1 MNAPEVSLFQLT
13 LDECKRRLTQAASPL
28 DVVRPCTVGDG
39 VERWS
44 LERVQTLADSRENRA
59 ASDGNCALWV
69 PASGAATRMFSFL
82 QADSQAQARLWSEA
96 DRLAFGVAWKEEVA
110 RVTGGEA
117 TAQQAAQVLWDMFDL
132 GKLPKGLVPFH
143 SVEGDGTSE
152 TAFEAHLRLWSH
164 VMPNGGHVW
173 FTVQEGRQA
182 QILEHLAESA
192 QTLGFHLELPHQ
204 DPATDTPM
212 LDDAGAWIKDDQ
224 GEVLRRPGGHGALL
238 PLLEQVTTPFVVI
251 RNVDNAPSPACTDE
265 RLLWTQA
272 MLEEA
277 HVWSKEREDWR
288 VRLLVTGDVSSE
300 MVAWLN
306 QAGAGLTSTP
316 TLEECVGWLTRP
328 MRLVGVVRNEGQPGG
343 GPFWVRV
350 SEGSDAGLVRP
361 QIVEAVEF
369 TGETQEVLSSAS
381 HFNPVDMVCVLN
393 PGQALSPYVDA
404 SRHLRAKKT
413 VFGRDVRVLEHP
425 GLWNGGMSGWLTRFV
440 EMPASC
446 FQPVKSALDLIGRQ

>member
-1 MNAPEVSLFQLT
+1 MNAPEASLFQLT
-13 LDECKRRLTQAASPL
+13 LDECKRRLTQAACDL

-44 LERVQTLADSRENRA
+44 MDRVQTLADSRGNRA
-59 ASDGNCALWV
+59 SAGEDCALWV

-82 QADSQAQARLWSEA
+82 QSNPEAQVRLWREA
-96 DRLAFGVAWKEEVA
+96 DQLAFGEVWKQEVA
-110 RVTGGEA
+110 RVTDDEA

-143 SVEGDGTSE
+143 VTEDDGTYE
-152 TAFEAHLRLWSH
+152 TAFEAHLRLWKE

-173 FTVQEGRQA
+173 FTVQKDRRT
-182 QILEHLAESA
+182 QIQDHLAKAS
-192 QTLGFHLELPHQ
+192 QSYGFQLHFPNQ

-212 LDDAGAWIKDDQ
+212 LDDAGAWITDDQ

-251 RNVDNAPSPACTDE
+251 RNIDNAPSPACTEE

-272 MLEEA
+272 MLGEA
-277 HVWSKEREDWR
+277 QAWAKERDRWR
-288 VRLLVTGDVSSE
+288 AQLTTTGDVPSE
-300 MVAWLN
+300 LVAWLDR
-306 QAGAGLTSTP
+306 AGAGLTTTP
-316 TLEECVGWLTRP
+316 TREECANWLTRP
-328 MRLVGVVRNEGQPGG
+328 MRMVGVVRNEGQPGG

-350 SEGSDAGLVRP
+350 SEGPDAGLVRP

-369 TGETQEVLSSAS
+369 TQDTQHVLNVAT

-393 PGQALSPYVDA
+393 PGQSLTPFVDA
-404 SRHLRAKKT
+404 TRHLRARKT
-413 VFGRDVRVLEHP
+413 FQGQEVRVLEHP

-440 EMPASC
+440 EMPSAC
-446 FQPVKSALDLIGRQ
+446 FQPVKSALDLIRRQ

>member
-1 MNAPEVSLFQLT
+1 MNAPEVSLFHLT

-44 LERVQTLADSRENRA
+44 MDRVQTLSDSRGNRVLA
-59 ASDGNCALWV
+59 GGDCALWV

-82 QADSQAQARLWSEA
+82 QGDFEGQARLWSEA
-96 DRLAFGVAWKEEVA
+96 DRLAFGEVWKQEVA
-110 RVTGGEA
+110 RMASGEA
-117 TAQQAAQVLWDMFDL
+117 TAQQAAQVLWDLFDL

-143 SVEGDGTSE
+143 VTEDDGSSE
-152 TAFEAHLRLWSH
+152 TAFEAHLRLWSE

-173 FTVQEGRQA
+173 FTVQEDRRDQV
-182 QILEHLAESA
+182 QEHLAQSA
-192 QTLGFHLELPHQ
+192 QALGFHLHLPHQ

-212 LDDAGAWIKDDQ
+212 LDDAGAWITDDQ
-224 GEVLRRPGGHGALL
+224 GEVLHRPGGHGALL
-238 PLLEQVTTPFVVI
+238 PLLEQVTAPFVVI
-251 RNVDNAPSPACTDE
+251 RNIDNAPSPACTEE

-277 HVWSKEREDWR
+277 QAWAKERDGWR
-288 VRLLVTGDVSSE
+288 ARLAATGDVSTE
-300 MVAWLN
+300 LTAWLDR
-306 QAGAGLTSTP
+306 AGAGLASAP
-316 TLEECVGWLTRP
+316 TLEECADWLTRP
-328 MRLVGVVRNEGQPGG
+328 MRVVGVVRNEGQPGG

-350 SEGSDAGLVRP
+350 AEGPDAGLVRP

-369 TGETQEVLSSAS
+369 TDETQELLSLAS

-413 VFGRDVRVLEHP
+413 VFGREVRVLEHP